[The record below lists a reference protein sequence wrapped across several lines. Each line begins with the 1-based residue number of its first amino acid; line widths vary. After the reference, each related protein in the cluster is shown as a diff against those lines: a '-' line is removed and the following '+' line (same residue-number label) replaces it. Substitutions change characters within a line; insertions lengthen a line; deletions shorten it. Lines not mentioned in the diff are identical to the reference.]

1 MATDSKSQPSF
12 SRPRRWKIGFDVVV
26 RTILVL
32 AVVVM
37 VNYLGAIFFHRFYLS
52 SQTRVQLSTRTLS
65 VLHSLTNHVS
75 VTLYY
80 DKQDDFYPDIVG
92 LLNEYRSANPNISVT
107 PVDYVRDAGAA
118 GKVKEQYKQFFSS
131 QGDKNLV
138 IFDAGENRVKIVP
151 GDQLMQVKLEE
162 VPNPKE
168 REFRRKPV
176 AFNGELLFTSMFLA
190 LENPKP
196 FKAYYLEGH
205 GEAALDDSGVNGY
218 LKFASILRGENYVD
232 VEPLQLLGADD
243 VPMDC
248 NLLIIAGPT
257 AALDDSELQKIDRY
271 LAQGGRLFALLNYFS
286 TKHPTG
292 LEEILARRGVN
303 VGSDVVHDPVNHY
316 SDNDVVVLNFSQ
328 HPAVNP
334 LTKLALELVLPR
346 PVGEIKT
353 ENPPADAP
361 KVDELAFSGTD
372 STLVGEP
379 GETPRAYPLMV
390 AVEQKPVAG
399 VSNARGTM
407 RMIVAGDSFF
417 LDNQLADIAANRDFL
432 GYAVNW
438 LLDRTVLLDGIGPRK
453 VTEFRLLMT
462 QAQQQNVR
470 WILLGALPGSVLAF
484 GWLVWLAR
492 RK

>member
-1 MATDSKSQPSF
+1 
-12 SRPRRWKIGFDVVV
+12 
-26 RTILVL
+26 
-32 AVVVM
+32 
-37 VNYLGAIFFHRFYLS
+37 
-52 SQTRVQLSTRTLS
+52 
-65 VLHSLTNHVS
+65 
-75 VTLYY
+75 
-80 DKQDDFYPDIVG
+80 
-92 LLNEYRSANPNISVT
+92 
-107 PVDYVRDAGAA
+107 
-118 GKVKEQYKQFFSS
+118 
-131 QGDKNLV
+131 
-138 IFDAGENRVKIVP
+138 
-151 GDQLMQVKLEE
+151 
-162 VPNPKE
+162 
-168 REFRRKPV
+168 
-176 AFNGELLFTSMFLA
+176 
-190 LENPKP
+190 
-196 FKAYYLEGH
+196 
-205 GEAALDDSGVNGY
+205 
-218 LKFASILRGENYVD
+218 RGENYVD

-271 LAQGGRLFALLNYFS
+271 LTQGGRLFALLNYFS
-286 TKHPTG
+286 LKHPTG

-346 PVGEIKT
+346 PVGEIKV

-361 KVDELAFSGTD
+361 KVDELAFSGAD

-379 GETPRAYPLMV
+379 GETPRVYPLMV

-438 LLDRTVLLDGIGPRK
+438 LLDRTVLLEGIGPRK

-470 WILLGALPGSVLAF
+470 WILLGALPGGVLAF
-484 GWLVWLAR
+484 GWIVWLAR